1 MGWNIL
7 GGFSNSAFGFIGNMI
22 EASGKEALIYLK

>member
-22 EASGKEALIYLK
+22 EASGGRKL